1 MISLGN
7 VRNARSHT
15 CRRMVW
21 LDGLSTPSVRRLR
34 AQTLSWNHA
43 RHHGAL
49 SQEAPTWEHE
59 KSPGVVC
66 TLTGESHPLNCALMT
81 IRNGP
86 LKIISP
92 TLSLTIATTHAAP
105 LSFQPISLPVPR
117 ARPVVGQYNSIACY
131 RSDIRERQ
139 KDKVEC
145 ETRGPRK
152 RRSTWM
158 GLSIPAQLLT
168 RRSSDQYRG
177 SYQDIEARNLS
188 RDSRLVPATHECHSN
203 HE

>member
-1 MISLGN
+1 M
-7 VRNARSHT
+7 
-15 CRRMVW
+15 
-21 LDGLSTPSVRRLR
+21 
-34 AQTLSWNHA
+34 
-43 RHHGAL
+43 
-49 SQEAPTWEHE
+49 
-59 KSPGVVC
+59 
-66 TLTGESHPLNCALMT
+66 
-81 IRNGP
+81 
-86 LKIISP
+86 
-92 TLSLTIATTHAAP
+92 
-105 LSFQPISLPVPR
+105 
-117 ARPVVGQYNSIACY
+117 GQYNSIACY

>member
-59 KSPGVVC
+59 KSRGVVC

-81 IRNGP
+81 IRNG
-86 LKIISP
+86 LENYI
-92 TLSLTIATTHAAP
+92 TYL
-105 LSFQPISLPVPR
+105 
-117 ARPVVGQYNSIACY
+117 VVDD
-131 RSDIRERQ
+131 SDH
-139 KDKVEC
+139 
-145 ETRGPRK
+145 TRG
-152 RRSTWM
+152 TAEF
-158 GLSIPAQLLT
+158 PA
-168 RRSSDQYRG
+168 
-177 SYQDIEARNLS
+177 N
-188 RDSRLVPATHECHSN
+188 
-203 HE
+203 